1 MSSTVQCSHER
12 PPAPI
17 SQRTPQAPSEQAS
30 FLRSL
35 SSQFESLG
43 LGNRISSAL
52 SYAWGTG
59 SFFAQGTA
67 TLLWKSGEN
76 VFALAG
82 KVSPF
87 TWTNQGFHDPHAR
100 SSNPRETSIA
110 SIRKPS
116 LLFSTAYTLR
126 AAWHAGLF
134 GVEFA
139 SKIPKNVLAYLDQ
152 ADTALSQ
159 QSRASASV
167 GVNSYSEFYPMITD
181 LNQARRYFPFVL
193 KDEYFEDLS
202 KNMFLDT
209 TAKALYFASAKTQ
222 QVAFYS
228 LELLSNLALGLA
240 SMVVGNTPVV
250 QLRQDFDLITYFG
263 RDNKEIC
270 NQRNDIAFTN
280 LSEAWA
286 QLPTIRRIFADS
298 CDFVTRCYYPNYTPL
313 PAGAGIPQVRS
324 EDSAA
329 SSNQQQRYYAGAG
342 VTSTYTADD
351 QF

>member
-1 MSSTVQCSHER
+1 MSSSVSYSDR
-12 PPAPI
+12 
-17 SQRTPQAPSEQAS
+17 SPQASLPS
-30 FLRSL
+30 SL

-43 LGNRISSAL
+43 LGTRISSAL

-87 TWTNQGFHDPHAR
+87 TWTNRSFHDPHAR
-100 SSNPRETSIA
+100 SSNPQETSIA

-134 GVEFA
+134 GVEYV
-139 SKIPKNVLAYLDQ
+139 SNIPKNVLDYLDLADQPVRPIRFYSKEDEDGSYSTVLQ
-152 ADTALSQ
+152 AP
-159 QSRASASV
+159 RAHNPSA
-167 GVNSYSEFYPMITD
+167 SEFYPMIRD

-202 KNMFLDT
+202 ENMFLDT
-209 TAKALYFASAKTQ
+209 TAKALYFVSAKTQ
-222 QVAFYS
+222 QVAFYA
-228 LELLSNLALGLA
+228 LEFLCNLALGLA
-240 SMVVGNTPVV
+240 SMVVGNADVD
-250 QLRQDFDLITYFG
+250 QLRHDFDLITYFG

-286 QLPTIRRIFADS
+286 QLPTIRRIFDDS
-298 CDFVTRCYYPNYTPL
+298 YDFLTRCYYPNYIPL
-313 PAGAGIPQVRS
+313 PAGAGIPKVS
-324 EDSAA
+324 SGASAA
-329 SSNQQQRYYAGAG
+329 SSNQQQPYHCA
-342 VTSTYTADD
+342 
-351 QF
+351 